1 MFFWKP
7 RIKTFTI
14 DIDIDYDDEVAV
26 FIATSQNAEIK
37 GLVLEAK
44 TPAQMQLYLSEV
56 VPMLLDENHN
66 TPLSGDSDYRLDINI
81 KPLAAQFSV
90 ADGRAGSLAAA

>member
-7 RIKTFTI
+7 RIKIFTI
-14 DIDIDYDDEVAV
+14 DIDIDYDDEAAV
-26 FIATSQNAEIK
+26 FIATSQDAEIK

-66 TPLSGDSDYRLDINI
+66 TPLSSDSDYRLDINI
-81 KPLAAQFSV
+81 KPLAAQFIS
-90 ADGRAGSLAAA
+90 DGRTRSLAEA

>member
-81 KPLAAQFSV
+81 KPLAAQFS